1 MIPLQHSPLSL
12 PPLVF
17 KQPFTLNAHPPRALP
32 PHLLSLL
39 NRSSQPFL
47 FSFSSHQTCGKRIKI
62 VREIIREVSGLSPY
76 EKRLMDTLKL
86 PTGNVEKKMYKQ
98 AKSRLGT
105 HKRALKKRE
114 GMKDIA
120 QAIRT
125 REMEMAAAA
134 AESS

>member
-1 MIPLQHSPLSL
+1 
-12 PPLVF
+12 
-17 KQPFTLNAHPPRALP
+17 
-32 PHLLSLL
+32 
-39 NRSSQPFL
+39 
-47 FSFSSHQTCGKRIKI
+47 
-62 VREIIREVSGLSPY
+62 
-76 EKRLMDTLKL
+76 
-86 PTGNVEKKMYKQ
+86 VEKKMYKQ